1 MYLCAAWCYYAVAVR
16 CLAQGVRE
24 CCVWFCCMHQRGI
37 LVDSDVH
44 VLPSTWIEASSAGL
58 LLLTCCAHVCRFRGP
73 VCPDWLQEQLLSW
86 MIESA
91 ERGRPGFRDMLTM
104 TPCDLFSLIR
114 GRTLWL
120 MGDSMMQVRPMAR
133 LYYHRLH
140 MHDACPV
147 SRNQGPC

>member
-1 MYLCAAWCYYAVAVR
+1 M
-16 CLAQGVRE
+16 
-24 CCVWFCCMHQRGI
+24 
-37 LVDSDVH
+37 
-44 VLPSTWIEASSAGL
+44 L
-58 LLLTCCAHVCRFRGP
+58 LLLTRCAHLGRFRGP

-120 MGDSMMQVRPMAR
+120 MGDSMMQARPLAHLR
-133 LYYHRLH
+133 CQTPHCTSV
-140 MHDACPV
+140 DAFPV
-147 SRNQGPC
+147 HASAVLAVSGAAAVYLQS